1 MLLITRKTSTLILVL
16 TIMLFLSVIVAGCS
30 ILQNVSQPAGG
41 DEGEF
46 DTIDLSGEDGNSDDS
61 DGDFSIDD
69 SELPLSAYGI
79 CPPNPMAMFLIV
91 NHTWDFS
98 PDRDLEKMKV
108 DGKTAPFVACPLSVH
123 GSQVTME
130 DCIFPFT
137 STGYMQGDPDRC
149 DITASGDARLS
160 VEGAFCEDGKIT
172 LTIIETI
179 DTDGGTSGAM
189 NCPNKSQPY
198 IPFYPFSGTTR
209 TFPIIVGGF
218 EQTEDM
224 DPDLSGQ
231 FKYHKEWVLQP
242 KDFPIPESED

>member
-1 MLLITRKTSTLILVL
+1 M
-16 TIMLFLSVIVAGCS
+16 IVAGCS
-30 ILQNVSQPAGG
+30 VLQNVPQPTDGG
-41 DEGEF
+41 EDDLEM
-46 DTIDLSGEDGNSDDS
+46 IDLSGEDGDSDDS
-61 DGDFSIDD
+61 DGDFSPDD
-69 SELPLSAYGI
+69 SELPLSAYII
-79 CPPNPMAMFLIV
+79 CPPNPMAMVLIV

-98 PDRDLEKMKV
+98 PNRDLEKMKV
-108 DGKTAPFVACPLSVH
+108 DGKTAPFAACPLSVH

-137 STGYMQGDPDRC
+137 STGYVNTDAGQC
-149 DITASGDARLS
+149 DITASGDAILS
-160 VEGAFCEDGKIT
+160 VEGAGCDDGKIT

-242 KDFPIPESED
+242 KDLPIPESDD

>member
-1 MLLITRKTSTLILVL
+1 MTLYTRQTSNWVLIFIIVL
-16 TIMLFLSVIVAGCS
+16 CLSMIVAGCS
-30 ILQNVSQPAGG
+30 VLQNVSQPTDGG
-41 DEGEF
+41 EDDFE
-46 DTIDLSGEDGNSDDS
+46 TIDLSGEDGDSGDLEGEDTSDVSEDY
-61 DGDFSIDD
+61 SIM
-69 SELPLSAYGI
+69 LT
-79 CPPNPMAMFLIV
+79 CPAEPMAMVLIV

-98 PDRDLEKMKV
+98 PNRDLEKMKV

-137 STGYMQGDPDRC
+137 STGYVNTDAGQC
-149 DITASGDARLS
+149 DITASGDAILS
-160 VEGAFCEDGKIT
+160 VEWAVCEEGKIT

-179 DTDGGTSGAM
+179 DTNTETNGAM

-198 IPFYPFSGTTR
+198 IPFYPYSGTTR
-209 TFPIIVGGF
+209 TFPIVVGGF
-218 EQTEDM
+218 EQSEDM

-242 KDFPIPESED
+242 TDFPGPESED